1 MVCEETRA
9 VRLQSIG
16 LEQGRKR
23 EGEPKLFLKMR
34 RLSWGEKMKCTHLDW
49 RQPRV
54 KTEQEL
60 RSQTDLGSH
69 AFSFEAVR
77 QEASRGTSLRFRTRS
92 VKWRQKSFLSMVRI
106 ISHWEDRHLAKEYNC
121 RGRA

>member
-54 KTEQEL
+54 KTARASEPDRLGFTCFFL
-60 RSQTDLGSH
+60 RSCAARGKPGDLL
-69 AFSFEAVR
+69 EI
-77 QEASRGTSLRFRTRS
+77 Q
-92 VKWRQKSFLSMVRI
+92 
-106 ISHWEDRHLAKEYNC
+106 D
-121 RGRA
+121 